1 MRPLV
6 IIVRAVITTNDMEPL
21 IALEL
26 FQNVAVELMQLSS
39 RAEQLKLWCSIN
51 VSSQTQRNVINS
63 LF

>member
-1 MRPLV
+1 MCPFV

-39 RAEQLKLWCSIN
+39 GAEQLKLWRSIN
-51 VSSQTQRNVINS
+51 VRSQTQRNVINA